1 MRNPN
6 GYGHITKL
14 AGNRRKPYAVRKIVG
29 WSEKGTPR
37 YKYVSYH
44 KTKREAERA
53 LKNYNED
60 PYDLDKKTLA
70 ELYKEWYE
78 IQEREKA
85 PGTLRC
91 YRIRFDH
98 LKPLYDV
105 KLSDIDAFML
115 ESHYKTL
122 DVSKG
127 VLSDVNTLIR
137 MLFKYAVKRRYLP
150 VNALYVTNAINMPV
164 REEMRNKPRSVISQ
178 EDIDRLWTLKDYNEY
193 ARIILVYIY
202 TGMRYSELK
211 NLDATDWQG
220 DHVQI
225 QHAKT
230 AAGIRIVPICDKI
243 RDLTPVTSVPPSTTF
258 NRYFKEL
265 LPDHAP
271 HDTRHTF
278 ISMMTDKGV
287 DVRVIKAIVGHK
299 MPDVTAIYTHIS
311 LEKMLEAVN
320 LL

>member
-1 MRNPN
+1 
-6 GYGHITKL
+6 
-14 AGNRRKPYAVRKIVG
+14 
-29 WSEKGTPR
+29 
-37 YKYVSYH
+37 
-44 KTKREAERA
+44 
-53 LKNYNED
+53 
-60 PYDLDKKTLA
+60 
-70 ELYKEWYE
+70 
-78 IQEREKA
+78 
-85 PGTLRC
+85 
-91 YRIRFDH
+91 
-98 LKPLYDV
+98 
-105 KLSDIDAFML
+105 ML

-127 VLSDVNTLIR
+127 VLSDVNILIR

-178 EDIDRLWTLKDYNEY
+178 EDIDRLWALKDDNEY

-230 AAGIRIVPICDKI
+230 AAGIRIVPICNKI

>member
-1 MRNPN
+1 MRKPN

-14 AGNRRKPYAVRKIVG
+14 AGNRRKPYAIRKIVN
-29 WSEKGTPR
+29 WTEKGTPQ

-44 KTKREAERA
+44 KTKREAEQA
-53 LKNYNED
+53 LKQYNDD
-60 PYDLDKKTLA
+60 PYDLERKTL
-70 ELYKEWYE
+70 EDLYKEWYE
-78 IQEREKA
+78 LQERDKA

-98 LKPLYDV
+98 LKQLHDM
-105 KLSDIDAFML
+105 KIADITPYIL
-115 ESHYKTL
+115 EDHYKTL

-127 VLSDVNTLIR
+127 TLEDVDILMNLLI
-137 MLFKYAVKRRYLP
+137 KYAVRRRYLP
-150 VNALYVTNAINMPV
+150 VSALNIHKAINLPLK
-164 REEMRNKPRSVISQ
+164 EEKRNKPHSVISQ
-178 EDIDRLWTLKDYNEY
+178 EDIQRLWSLKDHNEY

-211 NLDATDWQG
+211 NLDATDWYG
-220 DHVQI
+220 DHIQI
-225 QHAKT
+225 GHAKT
-230 AAGIRIVPICDKI
+230 AAGVRTVPICDKI
-243 RDLTPVTSVPPSTTF
+243 RELTPVASVPPSTTF
-258 NRYFKEL
+258 NRYFKDL

-287 DVRVIKAIVGHK
+287 DVRIIKAIVGHK
-299 MPDVTAIYTHIS
+299 MPDVTAVYTHIS